1 MTRGYPFRSTRGRQ
15 SPRGRRRLR
24 PCQREGRFF
33 RSIPKSIQSG
43 HSGRQH
49 IYGRADRMVC
59 PLCGLE
65 PSQPH
70 VGHAE
75 STDAL
80 KEAIA
85 ELAEQAEA
93 AA

>member
-1 MTRGYPFRSTRGRQ
+1 
-15 SPRGRRRLR
+15 
-24 PCQREGRFF
+24 
-33 RSIPKSIQSG
+33 
-43 HSGRQH
+43 
-49 IYGRADRMVC
+49 MVC

-65 PSQPH
+65 TSQPH